1 MTKSF
6 SRISSYISNDNSTSF
21 LIWKEEDLF
30 PVSQNPVRIDFM
42 GIFIPT
48 SGKMIDEINLQTVT
62 LDKKHILVFTHNHIA
77 RIINRSEDSK
87 CVGILFSRSYW
98 EQVLLKSHSSN
109 AYSRLF
115 PYLEVTDEQH
125 EHLLAYYKLIR
136 SNVEQKGDNEIIRH
150 LITGM
155 FIELGNIYKQQMLRL
170 SSANGSQHIL
180 MNKFLELI
188 YDNYMQHRDVAFYAD
203 KLSLSSRYFTTVIR
217 KVCGESALKWIEK
230 YVALEAKLLLRDS
243 NMTVKEIASQ
253 LNFEDTSFFC
263 RYFKR
268 ATGFSPEEYR
278 KR

>member
-1 MTKSF
+1 MFGSF
-6 SRISSYISNDNSTSF
+6 SRVSNYISADSSASF
-21 LIWKEEDLF
+21 LIWKEDDHF
-30 PVSQNPVRIDFM
+30 PVLQNPVRIDFM

-48 SGKMIDEINLQTVT
+48 SGKMIDEINLRTVT
-62 LDKKHILVFTHNHIA
+62 LDKNHIQVYTHNHIA
-77 RIINRSEDSK
+77 RIISRSEDFN

-115 PYLEVTDEQH
+115 PSLEITDEQR
-125 EHLLAYYKLIR
+125 EHLLAYYKLIC
-136 SNVEQKGDNEIIRH
+136 SNVEQQGDNEIIRH

-155 FIELGNIYKQQMLRL
+155 FIELGNIYKQQMLKL
-170 SSANGSQHIL
+170 SSANSQHIL

-203 KLSLSSRYFTTVIR
+203 RLSLSSRYFTTVIR
-217 KVCGESALKWIEK
+217 KVSGESALKWIEK
-230 YVALEAKLLLRDS
+230 YVALEAKLLLKDS
-243 NMTVKEIASQ
+243 NMSVKEIASK

>member
-1 MTKSF
+1 MTGGF
-6 SRISSYISNDNSTSF
+6 SRISSYISNDKSTSF

-30 PVSQNPVRIDFM
+30 PVSQTPVRIDFM
-42 GIFIPT
+42 GIFIPI
-48 SGKMIDEINLQTVT
+48 SGEMIDEINLQTMT
-62 LDKKHILVFTHNHIA
+62 LDKNHILVFTHNHIA
-77 RIINRSEDSK
+77 RIMSRSEDSK

-115 PYLEVTDEQH
+115 PYLEVSNEQH

-136 SNVEQKGDNEIIRH
+136 SNVEQQGDNEIIRH

-155 FIELGNIYKQQMLRL
+155 FIELGNIYKQQMLKL
-170 SSANGSQHIL
+170 SSANSQHIL
-180 MNKFLELI
+180 MNNFLELI
-188 YDNYMQHRDVAFYAD
+188 YDNYMEHRDVAFYAD

-217 KVCGESALKWIEK
+217 KVSGESALKWIEK
-230 YVALEAKLLLRDS
+230 YVALEAKLLLKDS
-243 NMTVKEIASQ
+243 NMSVKEIALK